1 MEETKSKCPKC
12 RCWRSNE
19 DFIKKDKVLKTCDK
33 CRENN
38 MKNKEKNKCEPKDNE
53 EPKDNDP
60 TKFIRHQR
68 LFRKLNNEFLER
80 AGKAVHIY
88 QMKYAFVDIHDCR
101 IHSDK
106 DFSYTNY

>member
-12 RCWRSNE
+12 RCWRKNE

-53 EPKDNDP
+53 EPNDP
-60 TKFIRHQR
+60 TRYIRHQR
-68 LFRKLNNEFLER
+68 LFRKINKEFLQQ
-80 AGKAVHIY
+80 KAKQVHIIH
-88 QMKYAFVDIHDCR
+88 MKHIFVDIRDCR
-101 IHSDK
+101 IYSDK
-106 DFSYTNY
+106 DFSYTN